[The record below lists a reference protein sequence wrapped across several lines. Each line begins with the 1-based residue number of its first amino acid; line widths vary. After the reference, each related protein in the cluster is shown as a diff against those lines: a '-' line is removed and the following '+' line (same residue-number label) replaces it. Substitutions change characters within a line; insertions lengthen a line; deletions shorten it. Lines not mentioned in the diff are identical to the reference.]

1 MYNNIE
7 NNEKFQF
14 IYKKDPKLNS
24 STIIKNGEEE
34 TTYGNILEDF
44 PIKKDSPISLLVY
57 WDDVMQFTSLGLI
70 EILNALY
77 KTNAQVNIEHFFERP
92 NSYSNGMNY
101 VYKLF
106 EKSLKKEEIDK
117 VKREKYWQLLEISLR
132 SSIFAGLTNINTFID
147 NIGFF
152 FPYKFF
158 NCDSLRIGLNKY
170 FFNDKNPNG
179 VKFYYGNEVTFNS
192 ILDNGLYNSIITP
205 NITATYKYILDK
217 DIKKIAIIGPDSH
230 NGIDDEL
237 AKLMS
242 KLENRP
248 KPNYCSVSVYKEQVF
263 L

>member
-1 MYNNIE
+1 MDNNIE

-14 IYKKDPKLNS
+14 IYNKDPKLQS
-24 STIIKNGEEE
+24 STIIHNGDQE

-57 WDDVMQFTSLGLI
+57 WDDIMQFTSLGLI
-70 EILNALY
+70 EIINALY
-77 KTNAQVNIEHFFERP
+77 KTNAKINIEHFFERP
-92 NSYSNGMNY
+92 NSYSNGMRY

-106 EKSLKKEEIDK
+106 EKSIKKEEIDK
-117 VKREKYWQLLEISLR
+117 VKKEKYWQLLEISVK
-132 SSIFAGLTNINTFID
+132 SSIFASLSNISSFID

-152 FPYKFF
+152 FPYRFT
-158 NCDSLRIGLNKY
+158 NCNSLRVGLNKH
-170 FFNDKNPNG
+170 FFNDKKLNG
-179 VKFYYGNEVTFNS
+179 VKFYYGDKITFNS
-192 ILDNGLYNSIITP
+192 ILDDGLYNSIITP
-205 NITATYKYILDK
+205 NISATYKYILDK

-237 AKLMS
+237 GKLMA
-242 KLENRP
+242 KLENKP